1 MPKPFT
7 IADIIMALETA
18 NAALF
23 EADKFRQLQDDLPGA
38 DTAYTQIVELCA
50 DIERAVTSL
59 HHLTRNKQRELRR
72 RPRTE
77 QEMITIIAKEIDP
90 MRKHRKPSTKEIMSG
105 GKEAAALRRAEG
117 KCELCGAEWGLA
129 AHHVTPRKLGGLD
142 ELENIVVVCKDCHNE
157 IELQALPS
165 RAETLHYMPQRKINL
180 ELHQEQEK
188 KTIFD
193 LTPAEKAAITKKTNH
208 AEEAK
213 RAAEIAEWA
222 RPFDKYL
229 DASVQILPLDA
240 PRIERP
246 EKSWH
251 VIVYGAGRNSN
262 LLRKGS

>member
-1 MPKPFT
+1 
-7 IADIIMALETA
+7 
-18 NAALF
+18 
-23 EADKFRQLQDDLPGA
+23 
-38 DTAYTQIVELCA
+38 
-50 DIERAVTSL
+50 
-59 HHLTRNKQRELRR
+59 
-72 RPRTE
+72 
-77 QEMITIIAKEIDP
+77 

-129 AHHVTPRKLGGLD
+129 AH
-142 ELENIVVVCKDCHNE
+142 
-157 IELQALPS
+157 
-165 RAETLHYMPQRKINL
+165 RKINL

-193 LTPAEKAAITKKTNH
+193 LTPAEKAAITKETNH

-222 RPFDKYL
+222 RPFEKYL

>member
-1 MPKPFT
+1 MPQPFT
-7 IADIIMALETA
+7 IADIIAALETA

-165 RAETLHYMPQRKINL
+165 RAETLHYVPQRKINL
-180 ELHQEQEK
+180 EL
-188 KTIFD
+188 
-193 LTPAEKAAITKKTNH
+193 TPAEKAAVTKQTNH

-222 RPFDKYL
+222 RPFDRYL